1 MSTLVTMLLA
11 DAVRKGGPGSG
22 PHPGEGPHSLKAGDQ
37 VRIHN
42 HTTGVSYRSK
52 VLAVRAD
59 RNGVI
64 FSHTP
69 GFSEHANL
77 KGSSGHMYI
86 GHDHITVNK
95 V

>member
-1 MSTLVTMLLA
+1 MLLA
-11 DAVRKGGPGSG
+11 DVRKGGLGSGRHPGDSG
-22 PHPGEGPHSLKAGDQ
+22 PHDLKAGDH

-59 RNGVI
+59 RTGVI
-64 FSHTP
+64 FSHSP
-69 GFSEHANL
+69 GFSEHANT
-77 KGSSGHMYI
+77 KGSSGHLYI
-86 GHDHITVNK
+86 GSDHVTVRK